1 MCVRNSEEV
10 GLERDQRSH
19 GAGLCRATEA
29 IVGTLA
35 FTLRQDPWESF
46 MQTSD
51 MIWLVFLKNYCC
63 N

>member
-29 IVGTLA
+29 IVGLWR
-35 FTLRQDPWESF
+35 L
-46 MQTSD
+46 
-51 MIWLVFLKNYCC
+51 L
-63 N
+63 